1 MKKITIYTDG
11 ASRGNP
17 GPSSLGAVFK
27 NEKDQVFKE
36 YSQFLGNKLTN
47 NEAEYSAVI
56 FALKKFKLLFGKK
69 MAKVS
74 EVELKSDSD
83 LLVKQLNGK
92 YKITDKKIQELF
104 LEVWNLR
111 LDFKKVKFTHIAR
124 SRNKRADA
132 LANQSLDERVKIQK
146 LL

>member
-27 NEKDQVFKE
+27 NEKDQIFKE

-92 YKITDKKIQELF
+92 YKIIDKKIQELF

>member
-17 GPSSLGAVFK
+17 GPASLGVVFK
-27 NEKDQVFKE
+27 NEKAQVFKE

-69 MAKVS
+69 VAKVS
-74 EVELKSDSD
+74 EVEPAVRMGSVSFFN
-83 LLVKQLNGK
+83 VGHVITIFPTHHVGK
-92 YKITDKKIQELF
+92 FFLF
-104 LEVWNLR
+104 
-111 LDFKKVKFTHIAR
+111 FFG
-124 SRNKRADA
+124 
-132 LANQSLDERVKIQK
+132 
-146 LL
+146 

>member
-92 YKITDKKIQELF
+92 YKIIDKKIQELF